1 MYATRNDLVARFSE
15 AEIASLEMD
24 DSGISNTDLSDS
36 ALQDASA
43 EVDSYIAVKYTLPL
57 PNTPTILLRAVCD
70 IARYR
75 LYKDRATE
83 EVRKRYE
90 DAVSWLK
97 LLAKGSTLMR
107 FDPDLTPAQAEATR
121 NSASLPSG
129 TSYQGGVFG
138 SVMTDKML

>member
-1 MYATRNDLVARFSE
+1 MYATRDDLVARFTE
-15 AEIASLEMD
+15 TEIASLEQD
-24 DSGISNTDLSDS
+24 DSGAPSTEASTA
-36 ALQDASA
+36 ALEDASA
-43 EVDSYIAVKYTLPL
+43 EADSYIAVKYTLPL
-57 PNTPTILLRAVCD
+57 PNTPTVLLRAVCD

-83 EVRKRYE
+83 EVRKRYD

-97 LLAKGSTLMR
+97 LLAKGGTQMR
-107 FDPDLTPAQAEATR
+107 FTPDLTTAQTETVR

>member
-1 MYATRNDLVARFSE
+1 MYATRDDLATRFSD
-15 AEIASLEMD
+15 AEIAQLEMD
-24 DSGISNTDLSDS
+24 ENGLSNEDLSS
-36 ALQDASA
+36 AAIQDACA

-83 EVRKRYE
+83 EVRRRYE

-107 FDPDLTPAQAEATR
+107 FDPDLTPVQVEAVR

-129 TSYQGGVFG
+129 TTYQGGVFG